1 MRATAF
7 NMGTTAGKVIIDEL
21 KDRDIGGTGR
31 NEIFEHSWTVP
42 RKCLVFVETDVYAP
56 TSYTSTF
63 LRNGQT
69 VEPKKY
75 GKSPQY
81 SCAVGIFDAQKD
93 DVITVRTDR
102 GRNYQCIYLYA
113 ISM

>member
-1 MRATAF
+1 MSATAF
-7 NMGTTAGKVIIDEL
+7 NMGATASKVIIDEL

-42 RKCLVFVETDVYAP
+42 RKCLVFVETDVFAP

-69 VEPKKY
+69 VEPKKRT
-75 GKSPQY
+75 KNPNY
-81 SCAVGIFDAQKD
+81 SFAFGIFDAQKD